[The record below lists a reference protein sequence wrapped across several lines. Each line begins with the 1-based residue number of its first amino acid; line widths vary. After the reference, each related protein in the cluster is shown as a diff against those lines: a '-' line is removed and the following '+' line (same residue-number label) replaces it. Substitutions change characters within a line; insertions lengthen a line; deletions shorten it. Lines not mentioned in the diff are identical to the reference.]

1 MPSKKILLVKKPE
14 EMTRISKEVLKS
26 SKTIGFVPTM
36 GYLHEGHLSLVRRA
50 RKENDFVVVSIFVNP
65 IQFGPSEDYER
76 YPRDLERDLKLL
88 EECEVDVVFN
98 PSVSDM
104 YPEGFSTFVEVKG
117 ITEVL
122 CGAKRP
128 GHFRGVCT
136 VVAKL
141 FNIVKPTRAYFGK
154 KDYQQLKV
162 IERMVKDL
170 NFDVEIV
177 GCPIVREK
185 DGLAM
190 SSRNVYLNPEER
202 KSATVLYRSL
212 KLASDLYRKGEKD
225 PNVYRKK
232 MEELIKSEPHV
243 KKIDYIEIVDGETL
257 KPVKEVKEGTLIALA
272 VFVGNAR
279 LIDNWLV
286 GEEI

>member
-50 RKENDFVVVSIFVNP
+50 RKENDFVAVSIFVNP

-177 GCPIVREK
+177 G
-185 DGLAM
+185 
-190 SSRNVYLNPEER
+190 
-202 KSATVLYRSL
+202 
-212 KLASDLYRKGEKD
+212 
-225 PNVYRKK
+225 
-232 MEELIKSEPHV
+232 
-243 KKIDYIEIVDGETL
+243 
-257 KPVKEVKEGTLIALA
+257 
-272 VFVGNAR
+272 
-279 LIDNWLV
+279 
-286 GEEI
+286 

>member
-104 YPEGFSTFVEVKG
+104 YPEGFSTFVEVNG